1 MCENILD
8 FLQNI
13 QDSTTIP
20 NKSPIFEKPFLVLE
34 QLGFIHQGYTNT
46 NAVSNYNLF
55 EKNDGRLTHQLSI
68 CYDFEK
74 DTAFVE
80 SICFLKRDM
89 NVKSIVMYGQNRM
102 ITVKEIIPEGAYNYC
117 EFNYYYT
124 YKDDQLITIR
134 FRHNPYPKSL
144 PEVYLNEIIMTND
157 GVSYIDFI
165 YFGLDAQTT
174 LHNID
179 NTHHDLDM
187 MDMQGL
193 EFCENTFKSIID
205 LNTNQQTIES
215 LITQFPIKITKQQA
229 CVIMMSKI

>member
-1 MCENILD
+1 
-8 FLQNI
+8 
-13 QDSTTIP
+13 
-20 NKSPIFEKPFLVLE
+20 
-34 QLGFIHQGYTNT
+34 
-46 NAVSNYNLF
+46 
-55 EKNDGRLTHQLSI
+55 
-68 CYDFEK
+68 
-74 DTAFVE
+74 
-80 SICFLKRDM
+80 M

-124 YKDDQLITIR
+124 YQDDQLITIR

-144 PEVYLNEIIMTND
+144 PEVYLNEIIMTNE

-174 LHNID
+174 VHNIR
-179 NTHHDLDM
+179 
-187 MDMQGL
+187 DMQGL

-205 LNTNQQTIES
+205 LNTKHQTIES

-229 CVIMMSKI
+229 CVILMSKI

>member
-1 MCENILD
+1 M
-8 FLQNI
+8 
-13 QDSTTIP
+13 
-20 NKSPIFEKPFLVLE
+20 
-34 QLGFIHQGYTNT
+34 
-46 NAVSNYNLF
+46 
-55 EKNDGRLTHQLSI
+55 
-68 CYDFEK
+68 
-74 DTAFVE
+74 
-80 SICFLKRDM
+80 
-89 NVKSIVMYGQNRM
+89 
-102 ITVKEIIPEGAYNYC
+102 
-117 EFNYYYT
+117 
-124 YKDDQLITIR
+124 
-134 FRHNPYPKSL
+134 

-165 YFGLDAQTT
+165 YFGLDAQAT